1 MTLPLFATTRSG
13 SFIHMKIR
21 NIEGLAAT
29 DFEQEVAN
37 GARFVFY
44 SYCIS
49 LLVVTLRR
57 PSDVYF
63 IPAGQRRSSKG
74 WPFTTLSLVLGW
86 WGIPWGPVYTV
97 SSIGSNLNGGKDV
110 TEEVMATVAG
120 HLLFEEVQQTRSTPK
135 H

>member
-1 MTLPLFATTRSG
+1 
-13 SFIHMKIR
+13 MKIK
-21 NIEGLAAT
+21 NIEGLSAS
-29 DFEQEVAN
+29 DLEQEVAN

-57 PSDVYF
+57 TSDVYF
-63 IPAGQRRSSKG
+63 IPPGKRRSFKS
-74 WPFTTLSLVLGW
+74 WPFTLLTLFTGW

-110 TEEVMATVAG
+110 TDEVMSTVAG
-120 HLLFEEVQQTRSTPK
+120 HLLFQEARQARTMQQL
-135 H
+135 